1 MLKKT
6 EMQKKA
12 EKEGLEYNTNS
23 DSPRSSSHSSC
34 REPGPTSAE
43 NEEQEPYHDFE
54 DDLNQLNFDQSE
66 FDLTSYD
73 PSEMSMGKG
82 GSKDRSISQK

>member
-43 NEEQEPYHDFE
+43 NEEPYHDFG

-66 FDLTSYD
+66 DFDYD